1 MNGMIILWLI
11 VGLLF
16 LIAELGSPGFFFFF
30 SFFLGAVITA
40 CCSLFISSHMIQLFI
55 FLGGTIVAFLL
66 LQLWVRARGARISK
80 KQETNIDA
88 LKGKR
93 AVVVKPIGVNSPG
106 YISLYGVLW
115 LARSAHGKAIPE
127 DRWIE
132 IVDVQGAHLLVV
144 ELAKEKAE

>member
-1 MNGMIILWLI
+1 MDGMVIFWFII
-11 VGLLF
+11 GLLF

-30 SFFLGAVITA
+30 SFFLGALIA
-40 CCSLFISSHMIQLFI
+40 AGSSLFIASIIAQLFV

-66 LQLWVRARGARISK
+66 FQLWVRSRGARLTK

-93 AVVVKPIGVNSPG
+93 AVVVKAIGPNNPG

-115 LARSAHGKAIPE
+115 LARSAHYNAIPE
-127 DRWIE
+127 ESWVE
-132 IVDVQGAHLLVV
+132 VVDMKGAHLLVV
-144 ELAKEKAE
+144 EVSESIAK